1 MNRRLFILASLALGG
16 CATAVQPPPAPVAP
30 ARAPLG
36 ELEPLYS
43 AVAGPAGLTIR
54 VASNGCATAPDFGF
68 YVERRPAG
76 VTIAFARRRLT
87 PCRSA
92 ATSIAQQEVAFSW
105 GELGIDARTP
115 VFVLNPLVAG
125 AGPGS

>member
-1 MNRRLFILASLALGG
+1 
-16 CATAVQPPPAPVAP
+16 
-30 ARAPLG
+30 LG